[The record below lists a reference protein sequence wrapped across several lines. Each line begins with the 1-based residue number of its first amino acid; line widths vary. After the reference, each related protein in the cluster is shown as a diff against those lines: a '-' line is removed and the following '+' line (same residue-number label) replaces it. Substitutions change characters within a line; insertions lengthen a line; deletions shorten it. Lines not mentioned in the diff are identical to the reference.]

1 MKIGINLVGV
11 SYNDGTTGGRYRNF
25 EDAKDGFFKYV
36 VNPLREQGHEIF
48 FYIFSYDNSKKEEIL
63 NTYTPIKKQT
73 FTPQK
78 VNFNQY
84 GGGDKLSNGVKLMSA
99 TYCNSLYRLLE
110 EDLDLVISTRFDI
123 NFFKN
128 PFEEYEYDFDKCN
141 FLWREPEYL
150 ELPIVND
157 TFIVFPHFMTN
168 NLIEA
173 IMEMEHNPPKGC
185 SVAMHNLY
193 LPMVNQVGE
202 MGVQWLDDDYKN
214 TISNDLYKL
223 TRHD

>member
-11 SYNDGTTGGRYRNF
+11 SYNDGLSGGRYRNF

-36 VNPLREQGHEIF
+36 VNPLKQQGHEIF
-48 FYIFSYDNSKKEEIL
+48 FYIFSYDNSKKEEIA
-63 NTYTPIKKQT
+63 NTYLPLKKVI
-73 FTPQK
+73 FIPEE
-78 VNFNQY
+78 VNFNKF
-84 GGGDKLSNGVKLMSA
+84 GGGHKLPNGVKLMSG
-99 TYCNSLYRLLE
+99 TYCNSLVELLE

-128 PFEEYEYDFDKCN
+128 PFEEYNYDFDKCN

-150 ELPIVND
+150 DLPIIND

-185 SVAMHNLY
+185 NVAMHNLY
-193 LPMVNQVGE
+193 LPMVNQVGKD
-202 MGVQWLDDDYKN
+202 GVQWLDDDYKN

-223 TRHD
+223 TRNE

>member
-73 FTPQK
+73 FTPQE

-84 GGGDKLSNGVKLMSA
+84 GGGDKLPNGVKLMSA
-99 TYCNSLYRLLE
+99 TYCNSLHRLLE
-110 EDLDLVISTRFDI
+110 E
-123 NFFKN
+123 
-128 PFEEYEYDFDKCN
+128 
-141 FLWREPEYL
+141 
-150 ELPIVND
+150 
-157 TFIVFPHFMTN
+157 
-168 NLIEA
+168 
-173 IMEMEHNPPKGC
+173 EM
-185 SVAMHNLY
+185 
-193 LPMVNQVGE
+193 
-202 MGVQWLDDDYKN
+202 
-214 TISNDLYKL
+214 
-223 TRHD
+223 

>member
-11 SYNDGTTGGRYRNF
+11 SYNDGLSGGRYRNF
-25 EDAKDGFFKYV
+25 EDAKDNFFKYV
-36 VNPLREQGHEIF
+36 VNPLKEQGHDIF
-48 FYIFSYDNSKKEEIL
+48 FYIFTYDNPKKEEII
-63 NTYTPIKKQT
+63 NTYLPLKKAM
-73 FTPQK
+73 F
-78 VNFNQY
+78 VSEESNLNQY
-84 GGGDKLSNGVKLMSA
+84 GGGDELPNGVKLMSA
-99 TYCNSLYRLLE
+99 TYCNSLHRLLE

-141 FLWREPEYL
+141 FFWREPEYL
-150 ELPIVND
+150 DLPIVND

-173 IMEMEHNPPKGC
+173 ILEMETNPPKGC
-185 SVAMHNLY
+185 GVAMHNLY
-193 LPMVNQVGE
+193 LPMINQVGE